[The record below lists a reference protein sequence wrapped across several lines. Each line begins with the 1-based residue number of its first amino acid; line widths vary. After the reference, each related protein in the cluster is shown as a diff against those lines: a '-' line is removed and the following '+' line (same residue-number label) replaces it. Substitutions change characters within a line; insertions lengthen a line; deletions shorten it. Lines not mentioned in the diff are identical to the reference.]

1 MRPFRLN
8 AVLNYRKRLQDIAQ
22 NRLFEAKKT
31 QEIIRKKLES
41 EKNTLSEIIRDS
53 ERLQIEGI
61 TISELIR
68 FEERITF
75 LKDKIKLVEKT
86 LLEKTELVQKEQQ
99 NLIQRSKERQI
110 MLRLK
115 ETQDKEWKTF
125 LSKKEAAMLDEMALL
140 RHDSNNF

>member
-41 EKNTLSEIIRDS
+41 ENNTLSEIIRDS
-53 ERLQIEGI
+53 ERLQREGI

-125 LSKKEAAMLDEMALL
+125 LSKKEAAMLDEIALL